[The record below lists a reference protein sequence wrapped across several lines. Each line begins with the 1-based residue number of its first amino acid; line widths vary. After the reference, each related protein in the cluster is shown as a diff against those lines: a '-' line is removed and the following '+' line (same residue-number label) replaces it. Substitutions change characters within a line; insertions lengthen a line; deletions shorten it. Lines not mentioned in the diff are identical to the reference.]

1 VKHRVYGKILG
12 RNRNKRAALFRN
24 LVQSLILAEKI
35 QTTEA
40 KAKAVKGLVDKIINQ
55 AKSPT
60 TRRLVSQFL
69 VRKEPFEKLVK
80 DLVPRLKSRSSGYSS
95 IVKIGRRLG
104 DRAMMVQMKLLTEEA
119 KVESKPKDVKLAKE
133 AKPGNLKTQNSK
145 RKTTS

>member
-1 VKHRVYGKILG
+1 MKHRVYGKILG
-12 RNRNKRAALFRN
+12 RNRNRRTALFRN
-24 LVQSLILAEKI
+24 LVQSLIFAEKI

-40 KAKAVKGLVDKIINQ
+40 KAKSIKGLVDKLINQ

-69 VRKEPFEKLVK
+69 VRKEPFEKLIK
-80 DLVPRLKSRSSGYSS
+80 DLAPRLKSRSSGYSS

-104 DRAMMVQMKLLTEEA
+104 DGTMMVQMRLLTEET

-133 AKPGNLKTQNSK
+133 AKLGNLKTQNSK